1 MIEFSKDN
9 ELREAE
15 ALLTGTMELCIDHE
29 HVSIPTSRYEELI
42 RAETERD
49 VLLRAYQ
56 ARLGYS
62 FDYVLQAVLGPLE
75 PENPGEGGG
84 DA

>member
-1 MIEFSKDN
+1 MIEFSEN
-9 ELREAE
+9 NGFVQEGIRASSL
-15 ALLTGTMELCIDHE
+15 ELCIDHE
-29 HVSIPTSRYEELI
+29 SVNIPVARYEELI

-56 ARLGYS
+56 ANMGYS
-62 FDYVLQAVLGPLE
+62 LDYVLQAVLGPLE
-75 PENPGEGGG
+75 PESSAEGGG